1 MNHQARSGLAAIALA
16 AAAGIGAV
24 AFRSAPSP
32 SPVRAAAPLIVH
44 EWGTI
49 TTVHAPNGTP
59 SGCLNQISSSE
70 PLPEF
75 VHKFEPAG
83 LKTPAGSGDVN
94 SPGGLERVPLVK
106 TWTGPCRP
114 DVTMRLETPVI
125 YFHPGIG
132 GADGV
137 PPLDVTVHFRGG
149 VLNEFYPNASPS
161 VSVDVEQPD
170 TRAHPLVLR
179 ADIGQPWN
187 GGLLDSSVIGKLH
200 WTGVSLLDTT
210 SLPQTSAH
218 VWLAPRQV
226 QAADLRTSA
235 GEGERYLFY
244 RGVAHLDAV
253 IGTQRDAAS
262 IRLVAP
268 SQLDWMRG
276 ATSTVA
282 GAWLVDIQ
290 ANGMAAFHS
299 VAPMTLS
306 KAAPSVELAS
316 VPLFK
321 SDEYKSSAI
330 TELRAAMKRSLVLA
344 GLADDE
350 AAAMLETWSNSYFR
364 TPGLRLFYLVP
375 RDWTD
380 YFLPLDISVPSTITR
395 VLVGRVDLTN

>member
-1 MNHQARSGLAAIALA
+1 MNHQVRSGLAAIAFA
-16 AAAGIGAV
+16 AVVGIGAV

-32 SPVRAAAPLIVH
+32 SPSRVAAPLTVH

-49 TTVHAPNGTP
+49 TTVHAPNGRP

-70 PLPEF
+70 PLPDF

-83 LKTPAGSGDVN
+83 FKTPTGSGEAN
-94 SPGGLERVPLVK
+94 SPGALSRIPLVK

-125 YFHPGIG
+125 YFHPGPG
-132 GADGV
+132 GAESV

-149 VLNEFYPNASPS
+149 VLNEFYPNASAS
-161 VSVDVEQPD
+161 VSVDVEQSD

-179 ADIGQPWN
+179 ADAGQPWD
-187 GGLLDSSVIGKLH
+187 GGPLDSSIIGKLR
-200 WTGVSLLDTT
+200 WTGVSLRDTT
-210 SLPQTSAH
+210 PLPQTSAH

-226 QAADLRTSA
+226 QAASLRTSA

-253 IGTQRDAAS
+253 LGTRRDAAS
-262 IRLVAP
+262 IRLFAP
-268 SQLDWMRG
+268 AQLDWVRRS
-276 ATSTVA
+276 TSTIA
-282 GAWLVDIQ
+282 GAWLVDIR
-290 ANGMAAFHS
+290 ANGTAAFHS
-299 VAPMTLS
+299 IAPITLS
-306 KAAPSVELAS
+306 RGAPSIELAS

-321 SDEYKSSAI
+321 SDEYQSNAI
-330 TELRAAMKRSLVLA
+330 TELRAVMKRSLATA

-350 AAAMLETWSNSYFR
+350 ATAMLETWSNSYFR

-380 YFLPLDISVPSTITR
+380 CFLPLDISVPSTITR
-395 VLVGRVDLTN
+395 VLVGRIDLTS